1 MKLFSR
7 VKDFAVKRKA
17 LVIAF
22 AAIAILLLSP
32 FAVKAATGG
41 EIDLYA
47 MLQELFTRVEAQDEL
62 LADQAAQIEAQGT
75 EMAELKDRLAAVEAQ
90 EPSAPPASDP
100 GNSGG
105 GSGGSTPD
113 PGPNP
118 APEPDPEPEPDPAPA
133 PEKINPYRNCT
144 LDGVHV
150 CTIDGMAHFGKWLID
165 VGGTEIE
172 RLSGIVAVDG
182 KVICFTNREK
192 DRAEAYLTGEGIAF
206 TTTPIPVDPLL
217 YEIVAGKVF
226 GSRTD
231 AIKYI
236 ESVIAGDIKP

>member
-22 AAIAILLLSP
+22 AAIAVLLLSP

-62 LADQAAQIEAQGT
+62 LADQAAQIEAQGA

-90 EPSAPPASDP
+90 EPPAPPAGDP

-113 PGPNP
+113 PEPNP
-118 APEPDPEPEPDPAPA
+118 APDPDPEPDPAPGV
-133 PEKINPYRNCT
+133 NPYAHLTMDNIYIA
-144 LDGVHV
+144 
-150 CTIDGMAHFGKWLID
+150 TIDARPIFAKWIINID
-165 VGGTEIE
+165 ASQIEGPWPVGTKKGRNGEM
-172 RLSGIVAVDG
+172 
-182 KVICFTNREK
+182 ICFT
-192 DRAEAYLTGEGIAF
+192 DRDIERAKAQFDGKGFEYTVK
-206 TTTPIPVDPLL
+206 PIHVDPLF
-217 YEIVAGKVF
+217 YEIVEGKEF
-226 GSRTD
+226 YDSGPER
-231 AIKYI
+231 AWEYI
-236 ESVIAGDIKP
+236 ESVIKGDIKP

>member
-150 CTIDGMAHFGKWLID
+150 CTIDGMAHFGKWLIN
-165 VGGTEIE
+165 VGGADLGRFCGMVTSE
-172 RLSGIVAVDG
+172 GI
-182 KVICFTNREK
+182 ICFTDREK
-192 DRAEAYLTGEGIAF
+192 DRTESYLTGEGIDF

-226 GSRTD
+226 DSRTD
-231 AIKYI
+231 AINYI
-236 ESVIAGDIKP
+236 ESVIAGDTKP

>member
-62 LADQAAQIEAQGT
+62 LAEQAAQLEAQSA
-75 EMAELKDRLAAVEAQ
+75 EMAELKERVAAVETQ
-90 EPSAPPASDP
+90 EPPEPPNNP
-100 GNSGG
+100 GN
-105 GSGGSTPD
+105 GSSTD
-113 PGPNP
+113 P
-118 APEPDPEPEPDPAPA
+118 APEPPPNEPPAPEPEV
-133 PEKINPYRNCT
+133 NPYRNCT
-144 LDGVHV
+144 LAGVHT
-150 CTIDGMAHFGKWLID
+150 CTIDGIAHFGKWLIN
-165 VGGTEIE
+165 VGGADLGRFCGMVTSE
-172 RLSGIVAVDG
+172 GI
-182 KVICFTNREK
+182 ICFTDREK
-192 DRAEAYLTGEGIAF
+192 DRTESYLTGEGIDF

>member
-17 LVIAF
+17 LTITVAVIAV
-22 AAIAILLLSP
+22 LLLSP

-47 MLQELFTRVEAQDEL
+47 MLQELFSRVEAQDEL
-62 LADQAAQIEAQGT
+62 IAEQAAQLEAQSA
-75 EMAELKDRLAAVEAQ
+75 EMAELKERVAAVETQ
-90 EPSAPPASDP
+90 EPPEPPNNP
-100 GNSGG
+100 GN
-105 GSGGSTPD
+105 GSSTD
-113 PGPNP
+113 P
-118 APEPDPEPEPDPAPA
+118 APEPPPNEPPAPEPEV
-133 PEKINPYRNCT
+133 NPYRNCT
-144 LDGVHV
+144 LAGVHT
-150 CTIDGMAHFGKWLID
+150 CTIDGIAHFGKWLID

-217 YEIVAGKVF
+217 CEIVAGKVF

>member
-17 LVIAF
+17 FVIAF
-22 AAIAILLLSP
+22 TVIAVLLLSP

-62 LADQAAQIEAQGT
+62 IADQAAQIEAQGA

-90 EPSAPPASDP
+90 EPSAPPAGDP

-113 PGPNP
+113 PEPNP
-118 APEPDPEPEPDPAPA
+118 APEPDPEPE
-133 PEKINPYRNCT
+133 EINPYRNCT
-144 LDGVHV
+144 LTGVHV
-150 CTIDGMAHFGKWLID
+150 CTIDGVAHFGKWLID
-165 VGGTEIE
+165 AGVAEI
-172 RLSGIVAVDG
+172 RRFHGVVVDG
-182 KVICFTNREK
+182 KILCFTDREK
-192 DRAEAYLTGEGIAF
+192 DRAEAYLTGEGIDF

-231 AIKYI
+231 AIKHI
-236 ESVIAGDIKP
+236 EAVIAGDIKP